1 MLSASLLFLMRGSP
15 VPRLLCRSLRDL
27 LFPMSFAQ
35 SLEPRVKLPQLAH
48 HRGFTIVHSDLGCE
62 ALFVGTR
69 VQQLDL
75 VMLALALP
83 DHAL

>member
-1 MLSASLLFLMRGSP
+1 MRGSP

-48 HRGFTIVHSDLGCE
+48 HRGFAIVRSDLGCE

-83 DHAL
+83 EHAL